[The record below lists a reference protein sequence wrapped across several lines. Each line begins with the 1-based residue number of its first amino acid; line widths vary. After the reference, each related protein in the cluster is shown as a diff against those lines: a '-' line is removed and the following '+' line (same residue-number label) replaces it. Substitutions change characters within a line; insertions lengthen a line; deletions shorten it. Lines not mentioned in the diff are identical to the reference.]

1 MIDASVVLPLPGA
14 PMIKN
19 KFFIF
24 SLFIFFER
32 L

>member
-1 MIDASVVLPLPGA
+1 LPLPGA

-24 SLFIFFER
+24 SLFIAFVF
-32 L
+32 